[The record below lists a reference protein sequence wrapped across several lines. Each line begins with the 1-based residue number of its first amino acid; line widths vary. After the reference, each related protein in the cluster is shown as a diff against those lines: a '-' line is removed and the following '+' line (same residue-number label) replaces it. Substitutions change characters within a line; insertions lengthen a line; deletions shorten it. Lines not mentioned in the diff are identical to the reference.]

1 VLTTTT
7 ITSSRN
13 NIAKKQRKKPKQNLK
28 ISGEFSIFF
37 RAFSNGANLDLH
49 DQNRSNN
56 AKKTRG
62 YGRRSRKLRN
72 KHYCNGKEETEP
84 FFRHRLT
91 LVKLPLNLTTVHHC
105 VPVHRMRSPFTA
117 MMIHPSSPFFQ
128 LAKFRQ
134 KANNKLNQ
142 YPTRGCFDTNYTV
155 FKNLENFHHK
165 IQKKKSVKE
174 K

>member
-1 VLTTTT
+1 
-7 ITSSRN
+7 
-13 NIAKKQRKKPKQNLK
+13 
-28 ISGEFSIFF
+28 
-37 RAFSNGANLDLH
+37 
-49 DQNRSNN
+49 
-56 AKKTRG
+56 
-62 YGRRSRKLRN
+62 LRN
-72 KHYCNGKEETEP
+72 KHSCNGKEETEH
-84 FFRHRLT
+84 FFRHLLT

-117 MMIHPSSPFFQ
+117 MMIHPSNPFFQ

-142 YPTRGCFDTNYTV
+142 YPTRGSFDTNYIV

-165 IQKKKSVKE
+165 IKFKKSVKE